1 MQQSSEKL
9 NRKLGLFDL
18 FSIASGAMIS
28 SGLFVLPGIAFYLAG
43 PGMLLSYLIASLLL
57 IPTLLSKAEL
67 STAMPRSGGN
77 YFFIQRSLGPLMGTI
92 AGLLDWLSISLK
104 TAFALIGIGGI
115 FIFFFPE
122 FGQTGLKFA
131 AVTFTLGFTALNL
144 LSVKGTGIFQI
155 MLVVSLIIILLVVI
169 TLGFPAVDVN
179 RFKPFTPKGW
189 TGVFAVAGMVFV
201 SYGGLTKVTAVAGE
215 VKNPSRNI
223 PLSMF
228 LAFGIISTLYLLIIY
243 VTIGNV
249 PGNELSNSLTP
260 ITLGAKYSMGF
271 VGKIVVTIGAFLAF
285 ASTGNAGIMAASRSP
300 MAMSRDGLIPRWF
313 SKTSKK
319 FDTPYLAILFTSLF
333 ITMTVSFLSLEVL
346 VKTAS
351 AMMILMFALVN
362 LAAIIMRT
370 SLIESYRPVF
380 KTPLFP
386 VLQVAAIILYGFL
399 IFEMGTAPLLFTGGF
414 IVFALL
420 WYLFYVQKRID
431 NESALVYLV
440 ERITSHHLERAHIE
454 NELRSISLERDS
466 VEFDRFDK
474 LIEEAII
481 LDLKESVN
489 ARKLFRKF
497 AEKLAER
504 LDEDKEKIFNLF
516 MEREKESSTV
526 MSPGLAVPHII
537 VEGKNRFEIVMV
549 RSKEGVMFSE
559 LHPKVHTMFAL
570 VGSPDERNF
579 HLRALMNIA
588 HIVQEE
594 NFQKRWHEAQN
605 KEQLRDVVLLSSR
618 ERK

>member
-1 MQQSSEKL
+1 
-9 NRKLGLFDL
+9 
-18 FSIASGAMIS
+18 
-28 SGLFVLPGIAFYLAG
+28 
-43 PGMLLSYLIASLLL
+43 
-57 IPTLLSKAEL
+57 
-67 STAMPRSGGN
+67 
-77 YFFIQRSLGPLMGTI
+77 
-92 AGLLDWLSISLK
+92 
-104 TAFALIGIGGI
+104 
-115 FIFFFPE
+115 
-122 FGQTGLKFA
+122 
-131 AVTFTLGFTALNL
+131 
-144 LSVKGTGIFQI
+144 